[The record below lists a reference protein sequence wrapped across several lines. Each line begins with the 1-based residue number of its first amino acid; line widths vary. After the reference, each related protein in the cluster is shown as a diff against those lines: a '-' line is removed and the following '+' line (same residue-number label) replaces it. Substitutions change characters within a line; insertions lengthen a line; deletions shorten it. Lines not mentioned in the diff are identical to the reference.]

1 MGLKNH
7 LDPMDIH
14 GVNAYCFASAVSDR
28 YPQKDG
34 PSNQVWGH
42 ENGSIEFR
50 VVDSGSIESD
60 RLPM

>member
-7 LDPMDIH
+7 LDPTDIH
-14 GVNAYCFASAVSDR
+14 GVNAYSER
-28 YPQKDG
+28 YSQKDG

-50 VVDSGSIESD
+50 VVDSGSIESN